1 MQSGLKYFQ
10 KLSGE
15 TEKQGFV
22 MFSAVP
28 FPWTSVA
35 VWSNYGLGWLP
46 KGTPANRFKTEDE
59 EKIDAK
65 PL

>member
-1 MQSGLKYFQ
+1 
-10 KLSGE
+10 
-15 TEKQGFV
+15 

-46 KGTPANRFKTEDE
+46 KRTPANRFKTEDE

>member
-1 MQSGLKYFQ
+1 
-10 KLSGE
+10 
-15 TEKQGFV
+15 

-35 VWSNYGLGWLP
+35 VWSNCGLGWLP